1 MTKRLIFI
9 AILATAGWAGASE
22 ASGMSACPG
31 PAPMAGALIHGPVL
45 DIPDAATLCVATG
58 AAPAAWVGVP
68 VARLQTSRAVLMAA
82 AFGQTATC
90 VIGADGAGACSI
102 DSESLADKVRR
113 PEIVKAAMQW
123 RQGRRDIAV
132 PTQLA
137 SVR

>member
-1 MTKRLIFI
+1 MNKRLIFI

-22 ASGMSACPG
+22 ASTRSACPG
-31 PAPMAGALIHGPVL
+31 PAPVAGALIHGPVL

-58 AAPAAWVGVP
+58 AAPEAWVAIP
-68 VARLQTSRAVLMAA
+68 VAGLQTSRAVLMAA

-90 VIGADGAGACSI
+90 VVGADGAGACSI
-102 DSESLADKVRR
+102 DGASLADKVRR

-123 RQGRRDIAV
+123 RSGPRDIAV